1 MKTIINNNIKKHP
14 VVGKKNIS
22 MLALWDRKNSEK
34 RVFGFQTLEVQRA
47 KEGIRSLGSFHQWQA
62 NRRNSLA

>member
-22 MLALWDRKNSEK
+22 MLALWERKNSEK
-34 RVFGFQTLEVQRA
+34 RDCLVSRPWRSSVQRREFA
-47 KEGIRSLGSFHQWQA
+47 PREVSTSGKLMGGIP
-62 NRRNSLA
+62 